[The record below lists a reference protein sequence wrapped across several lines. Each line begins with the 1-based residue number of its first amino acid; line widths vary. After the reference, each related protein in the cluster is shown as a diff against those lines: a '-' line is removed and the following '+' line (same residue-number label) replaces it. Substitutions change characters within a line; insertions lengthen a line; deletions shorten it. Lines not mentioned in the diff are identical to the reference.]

1 MLILNVY
8 EIDFLVPSWFVWV
21 LLVLLFDKIRE
32 RRALF
37 FLLWKKPECW
47 NSYKCVSK
55 TNGEGRCQAFFFGWS
70 NNFWLLCGF
79 LWTSLIMS
87 WDIWG
92 LMIQWTSLWV
102 QDANR
107 QSQALCASVV
117 SASLITWAELFGI
130 MCSGR
135 GRKYIP
141 ANITSG
147 TLGKKGIFYSV
158 MSSSVSSL
166 KPSASCS
173 SDDETVPRL
182 QIPNALVFIK
192 KRIISFI

>member
-1 MLILNVY
+1 MICLSSPCVAFRQDQG
-8 EIDFLVPSWFVWV
+8 EKDFFFFFTLEKTWV
-21 LLVLLFDKIRE
+21 LKQLQVCLQ
-32 RRALF
+32 
-37 FLLWKKPECW
+37 KKW
-47 NSYKCVSK
+47 G
-55 TNGEGRCQAFFFGWS
+55 GEMPGFFFGWS

-79 LWTSLIMS
+79 LWTSLITS
-87 WDIWG
+87 RGIWG

-147 TLGKKGIFYSV
+147 TLGIKGIFYSV